1 MSSNSSSASSTT
13 SGGVGF
19 FGLLTICFIVL
30 RLLNVINWSWWW
42 VISPL
47 LIPLVI
53 VAVIF
58 IGFVICLVVGKIVTY
73 CKSVYVYKK
82 HHHKR

>member
-1 MSSNSSSASSTT
+1 
-13 SGGVGF
+13 
-19 FGLLTICFIVL
+19 
-30 RLLNVINWSWWW
+30 
-42 VISPL
+42 L